1 MFAVRLARAAHK
13 KNKIV
18 IFNGAFHGT
27 FDGVNATKDYTSQ
40 NMRCIPTSL
49 GTPKSFVNDII
60 MLDYGNKDA
69 LKVIEQYADEIA
81 AVLVEPVQ
89 SRRPQLQP
97 VEFLKELRTITEQNN
112 MALIFDEVITGFRLC
127 KGGAQEYYHVKA
139 DIVTYGKIVGGGM
152 PIGVG
157 SGKAKYLD
165 KIDGGV
171 WNYEDDSVPDPNLII
186 TGGTFSCHP
195 ISIFNGFG

>member
-1 MFAVRLARAAHK
+1 MFDRAEGANIWDVDGNKYLDFSMGLELLFLDNSGVAEQIGKMYGQGAIIGSVTPFAGDVAKLISELSGVERVAFYNSGTEAVMFAVRLARAAHK

-69 LKVIEQYADEIA
+69 LKVIEQYATK
-81 AVLVEPVQ
+81 LLQFWQNQ
-89 SRRPQLQP
+89 S
-97 VEFLKELRTITEQNN
+97 
-112 MALIFDEVITGFRLC
+112 
-127 KGGAQEYYHVKA
+127 KA
-139 DIVTYGKIVGGGM
+139 EDL
-152 PIGVG
+152 
-157 SGKAKYLD
+157 SCSQ
-165 KIDGGV
+165 
-171 WNYEDDSVPDPNLII
+171 WN
-186 TGGTFSCHP
+186 F
-195 ISIFNGFG
+195 